1 VTIIG
6 PLSKL
11 EFLRTFPRVFKGT
24 HVTHRAVTCRK
35 AKVVSLSSP
44 GVTAYADG
52 EFLADLPI
60 TCETVPGA
68 VQVLA

>member
-1 VTIIG
+1 
-6 PLSKL
+6 
-11 EFLRTFPRVFKGT
+11 VFKGT
-24 HVTHRAVTCRK
+24 HVTHPAVTCRK

-68 VQVLA
+68 VRVLA